1 MAELYTFNA
10 ADDTLKHKRLMG
22 NFHVRPWCG
31 PENLFDGN
39 VLSFYDSH
47 DVYGVWYGWELE
59 QPENVAR
66 IVFLPR
72 NDDNFIREGEEYEP
86 RDMDVIRAQDGE
98 FRGGIG
104 IRQRPGPGL
113 VPPAQPYQRLG
124 RKNLHL
130 RRRKANLV
138 VTLWVSTQGFYKK
151 ILHLS
156 GFMVI
161 RS

>member
-1 MAELYTFNA
+1 MA
-10 ADDTLKHKRLMG
+10 M
-22 NFHVRPWCG
+22 
-31 PENLFDGN
+31 
-39 VLSFYDSH
+39 SFPSTTPH

-72 NDDNFIREGEEYEP
+72 NDDNFIREGEEYELFYWNHGTW
-86 RDMDVIRAQDGE
+86 MSLGAQDGE
-98 FRGGIG
+98 FRGGIE

-138 VTLWVSTQGFYKK
+138 VTLGY
-151 ILHLS
+151 LHRDFTKDPFIFQAS
-156 GFMVI
+156 W
-161 RS
+161 